1 LWTGSPAI
9 GGIAPKK
16 HRLSYFGLRISDFGF
31 SWFSFAI
38 RIPQSAFR
46 NLEAGPSGVTEFGIR
61 NVEFGIIFFFLAIPH
76 SAFYIPHLSCPPGPR
91 NEARL
96 MVFVRNAL
104 AFGPGN
110 A

>member
-1 LWTGSPAI
+1 VR
-9 GGIAPKK
+9 KK

-31 SWFSFAI
+31 FWFSFSI

-46 NLEAGPSGVTEFGIR
+46 NLQAALSGVTEFGIR
-61 NVEFGIIFFFLAIPH
+61 NVEFGILCFFFH
-76 SAFYIPHLSCPPGPR
+76 SAFYIPYFGCPPNPE
-91 NEARL
+91 NELCL
-96 MVFVRNAL
+96 MVFSHNTL